1 MQVKQEQAR
10 KPSMLDFFPGIPRPI
25 QVQALQQIEENWDKA
40 DVFVVNLPVG
50 AGKSRV
56 AVTISRWANAIRKLG
71 SSITTPTNVL
81 VDQYRTDFPKLPSL
95 SKKDS
100 YTCSFAT
107 AEHHISCK
115 DTHAKRGKHCANCPY
130 VKGIRQAHAVPY
142 GVYNN
147 HIYLAHKI
155 YRAIFIADE
164 AHNLVRVLQD
174 RAAKIFWHHD
184 YGFPQWVRDYGSLLR
199 WVEANPYMDDDP
211 RLQLLYSELVSGKTR
226 YVFTRTTDLYRGE
239 ERDCI
244 KMSPV
249 DVRDQPPIFWPAGQ
263 VRKVILLS
271 ATIGQ
276 KDVEQLGLD
285 KKRVYTVNA
294 TSPVD
299 AERRPVVILST
310 CSMAYAKQQENLP
323 VLAKAIRNLLK
334 DHEEKGLIHITYSLA
349 SMLRPLLA
357 DEPRLRWHNRTNARD
372 VYTAFKEEPASTGAV
387 LVASGMYEG
396 IDLPYD
402 AARWQ
407 VITKV
412 PYPSLAE
419 PAVRHLA
426 DKDPEW
432 YAWET
437 SKAILQASGRVVR
450 ASDDWGITYIIDST
464 FEHRLYRDHSY
475 LFPQW
480 WKESLVFV

>member
-1 MQVKQEQAR
+1 
-10 KPSMLDFFPGIPRPI
+10 MLEFFPGLPRPI

-50 AGKSRV
+50 AGKSRI
-56 AVTISRWANAIRKLG
+56 AVTLSRWANAKKKMG
-71 SSITTPTNVL
+71 SSIITPTNVL
-81 VDQYRTDFPKLPSL
+81 VDQYRTDFPKLPTL

-100 YTCSFAT
+100 YSCHNSTT
-107 AEHHISCK
+107 EHRVSCK
-115 DTHAKRGKHCANCPY
+115 DTHSKRKIHCKECPY
-130 VKGIRQAHAVPY
+130 VKGIRQSHAVPY
-142 GVYNN
+142 GIYNN
-147 HIYLAHKI
+147 HIYLAHKL
-155 YRAIFIADE
+155 YRPLLISDE

-184 YGFPQWVRDYGSLLR
+184 YGFPGWVKDYGTLVR
-199 WVEANPYMDDDP
+199 WIEAEPRFDEDA
-211 RLQLLYSELVSGKTR
+211 RLQLLHKEVTNNKTR
-226 YVFTRTTDLYRGE
+226 YVITRTSDLFRGKE
-239 ERDCI
+239 MECI
-244 KMSPV
+244 RMSPV
-249 DVRDQPPIFWPAGQ
+249 DVRDQPPLFWPGAQ
-263 VRKVILLS
+263 VRKIILLS
-271 ATIGQ
+271 ATIGH

-285 KKRVYTVNA
+285 KRRVFTVNA

-299 AERRPVVILST
+299 AERRPVVVLST

-323 VLAKAIRNLLK
+323 VLAEAIRRLLD
-334 DHEEKGLIHITYSLA
+334 DHKEKGLIHITYSLA
-349 SMLRPLLA
+349 AQLRSFLHT
-357 DEPRLRWHNRTNARD
+357 EPRLRWHTRENARD
-372 VYTAFKEEPASTGAV
+372 VYTSFKDEPASTGAV

-419 PAVRHLA
+419 PAVRYLA
-426 DKDPEW
+426 DTDPDW

-437 SKAILQASGRVVR
+437 AKSLLQASGRIVR
-450 ASDDWGITYIIDST
+450 ATDDWGITYIVDST
-464 FEHRLYRDHSY
+464 FEHRLYRDHSH

-480 WKESLVFV
+480 WKESLVFS

>member
-1 MQVKQEQAR
+1 
-10 KPSMLDFFPGIPRPI
+10 MLEFFPGLPRPI
-25 QVQALQQIEENWDKA
+25 QVQALQQIEDNWDKA

-50 AGKSRV
+50 AGKSRI
-56 AVTISRWANAIRKLG
+56 AVTLSRWANTRKKMG
-71 SSITTPTNVL
+71 SSIITPTNVL
-81 VDQYRTDFPKLPSL
+81 VDQYKTDFPKLPTL

-100 YTCSFAT
+100 YTCNFST
-107 AEHHISCK
+107 EQYKISCK
-115 DTHAKRGKHCANCPY
+115 DTHSKRKIHCKDCPY
-130 VKGIRQAHAVPY
+130 VKGIRQSHAVPY

-147 HIYLAHKI
+147 HIYLAHKL
-155 YRAIFIADE
+155 YRPLLISDE

-184 YGFPQWVRDYGSLLR
+184 YGFPGWVKDYGTLVR
-199 WVEANPYMDDDP
+199 WIEAEPRFDDDA
-211 RLQLLYSELVSGKTR
+211 RLQLLHKEVTNNKVR
-226 YVFTRTTDLYRGE
+226 YVITRTTDLFRGQ
-239 ERDCI
+239 ERECI

-249 DVRDQPPIFWPAGQ
+249 DVRDQPPLFWPGGQ
-263 VRKVILLS
+263 VRKIILLS
-271 ATIGQ
+271 ATIGH

-285 KKRVYTVNA
+285 KRRVFTVNA

-299 AERRPVVILST
+299 AERRPVVVLST

-323 VLAKAIRNLLK
+323 VLAEVIRNLLN
-334 DHEEKGLIHITYSLA
+334 DHTEKGLIHITYSLA
-349 SMLRPLLA
+349 ALLRPLLA
-357 DEPRLRWHNRTNARD
+357 DEPRLRWHTRDNARD

-419 PAVRHLA
+419 PAVKYLA
-426 DKDPEW
+426 DSDSDW

-437 SKAILQASGRVVR
+437 AKSLLQASGRIVR
-450 ASDDWGITYIIDST
+450 ATDDWGITYIIDST
-464 FEHRLYRDHSY
+464 FEHRLYRDHSH

-480 WKESLVFV
+480 WKESLVFS